1 LAAKSIRWNRIAA
14 PGERGFRGEFEPL
27 KRLLTAVVL
36 LPFALAAVFKLSDG
50 WFWLFVVGLV
60 SVAAWEFAQISAAW
74 APGASRWMVVLAVPA
89 ASALLAGA
97 LYEGARPALMWSLLL
112 GLLVLLSVGA
122 AMMVLLA
129 GTPIKESLAALGVM
143 GWGTAYFSVAAVS
156 LWSLQVM
163 DPWLLIL
170 LLAAVWMG
178 DSAAYYIGSAFGR
191 HKLAPVVS
199 PNKSWEGSAASV
211 AASVAVALI
220 WSWSIFG
227 AMRWPIILVVIVA
240 AGVGQLGD
248 LAESMIKRG
257 AGVKDSGTLLPGHG
271 GMWDR
276 LDALLF
282 AAPIMLLGLWLIG
295 FDGSAMP

>member
-1 LAAKSIRWNRIAA
+1 M
-14 PGERGFRGEFEPL
+14 

-36 LPFALAAVFKLSDG
+36 LPLALAAVFKLSDG
-50 WFWLFVVGLV
+50 WFWLFAVGLV
-60 SVAAWEFAQISAAW
+60 NVAAWEFSRISAAW
-74 APGASRWMVVLAVPA
+74 APGASRWMLVLTVPA

-97 LYEGARPALMWSLLL
+97 LYEGARLGLMWSLLL

-122 AMMVLLA
+122 PMMVLLS

-163 DPWLLIL
+163 GAWVLIL
-170 LLAAVWMG
+170 LLAAVWTG

-211 AASVAVALI
+211 VASVAVALI
-220 WSWSIFG
+220 WSWSFFG
-227 AMRWPIILVVIVA
+227 AMRWPVIAVVVVA
-240 AGVGQLGD
+240 AAVGQLGD
-248 LAESMIKRG
+248 LGESMIKRG
-257 AGVKDSGTLLPGHG
+257 AGVKDSGDLLPGHG

-282 AAPIMLLGLWLIG
+282 AAPVMLLGLWLVG
-295 FDGSAMP
+295 FDGSVMP